1 MKRPI
6 ILGMVAALALL
17 VLSSCSGNSSEVAP
31 SASTS
36 PAPAAS
42 TPAATPAVSTPLPE
56 SEAAPSVGITE
67 GKLAPDFQLNDLNG
81 KQVSLLD
88 FRGKVV
94 LLNFWATW

>member
-17 VLSSCSGNSSEVAP
+17 VLSSCSGNKGEVAP
-31 SASTS
+31 VASTP
-36 PAPAAS
+36 PAPA
-42 TPAATPAVSTPLPE
+42 VSPPLPE
-56 SEAAPSVGITE
+56 SEAAPSVGITV
-67 GKLAPDFQLNDLNG
+67 GKLAPDFQLNDMEG
-81 KQVSLLD
+81 KQVSLRD